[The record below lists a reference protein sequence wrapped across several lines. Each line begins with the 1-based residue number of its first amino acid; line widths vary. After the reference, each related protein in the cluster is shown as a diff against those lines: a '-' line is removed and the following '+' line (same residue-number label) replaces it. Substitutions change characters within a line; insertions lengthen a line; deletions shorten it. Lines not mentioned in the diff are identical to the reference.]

1 MKKKILKK
9 LENAVR
15 NSNKDIDEIKLE
27 EIMYGL
33 ESVYLTIEKIII
45 IIIISLILRIFKE
58 VIIFMFIYNI
68 IRFTSFGAHA
78 KNTLTCLIVS
88 TITFIGIPLISF
100 YITIPIYMKIMIG
113 IICVLI
119 FLIYAPADTE
129 KRPIISKKRR
139 IFFKTSTTLIGV
151 LYIFLSI
158 FIKDN
163 YLDNVFIFSLI
174 LQSIMILPITYKL
187 FGVSYNNYKNYKIDG

>member
-9 LENAVR
+9 LENTIR
-15 NSNKDIDEIKLE
+15 KSNKDINEIKLE

-33 ESVYLTIEKIII
+33 DSIYLTIEKIII
-45 IIIISLILRIFKE
+45 IIIISLILKIVKE
-58 VIIFMFIYNI
+58 VMLFMLIYNI
-68 IRFTSFGAHA
+68 IRFTGFGAHA
-78 KNTLTCLIVS
+78 KNSLTCLIVS
-88 TITFIGIPLISF
+88 TITFIGIPLISIH
-100 YITIPIYMKIMIG
+100 ITIPIYMKIMIG
-113 IICVLI
+113 IICVII

-187 FGVSYNNYKNYKIDG
+187 FRVSYNNYKNYKIDG